1 MFFFFRFFCDTT
13 EEEEFI
19 THMADQQGTIQYS
32 SSMASTRNRLR
43 ALGKNK
49 SEHQDVITDM
59 KAIEFPQNMLLTSG
73 RNGVVKVWI

>member
-1 MFFFFRFFCDTT
+1 MSSMSD
-13 EEEEFI
+13 
-19 THMADQQGTIQYS
+19 AQGTIQYS
-32 SSMASTRNRLR
+32 SSMASSRNRLR

-73 RNGVVKVWI
+73 RNGIVKVWI